1 MALKERHIYDKK
13 QYSNYDNDLTNDVV
27 LIKEDTTPTMKWR
40 KEKVVN
46 VIRGRDNLIR
56 GVELKVFQPKLIRT
70 VTINRPLQLIIPF
83 EINKTA
89 EGVSTRPRRVAA
101 VNADIK
107 RKLTTEII

>member
-1 MALKERHIYDKK
+1 MALKERHIDDKK
-13 QYSNYDNDLTNDVV
+13 RYSNYDNDLVNDVV
-27 LIKEDTTPTMKWR
+27 LIKEDTTPIMIWR
-40 KEKVVN
+40 KAKVVK

-56 GVELKVFQPKLIRT
+56 GVELKVFQPKLNRT

-89 EGVSTRPRRVAA
+89 ESVSTRPRRVAA

-107 RKLTTEII
+107 